1 LLFRVCVGWIC
12 VGALAGCG
20 AVGSPV
26 SPFAGEVEQAD
37 SAPNVFTWNDPLNVF
52 PATLG
57 YTPTHDYDANHC
69 ELFVNGFGQGNSS
82 VDGATT
88 DWLEAYL
95 SVPAQQG
102 KLINAA
108 MYTRAAQHGSVT
120 ATITLAVPIAP
131 DYWKTG
137 FTTYQN
143 FAGVDASVSDFAFF
157 VDVQR
162 PSGEVD
168 RLWQSN
174 HGTNY
179 APTQVF
185 ALPPSGVAELPTGSI
200 SYASNA
206 SYLFY
211 QRDACQ

>member
-1 LLFRVCVGWIC
+1 MSRRSVLWIWLI
-12 VGALAGCG
+12 VLAGCG
-20 AVGSPV
+20 AAASPV
-26 SPFAGEVEQAD
+26 SPPAGEIEQAE
-37 SAPNVFTWNDPLNVF
+37 SAPSVFTWNDPLNVF

-57 YTPTHDYDANHC
+57 YTPSHDYDANYC
-69 ELFVNGFGQGNSS
+69 ELFVNGFGQGSSS

-95 SVPAQQG
+95 SVPAQEG
-102 KLINAA
+102 RLLNAA
-108 MYTRAAQHGSVT
+108 MYTRAEQHGSVT

-131 DYWKTG
+131 NYWKTG

-143 FAGVDASVSDFAFF
+143 YAGVDASVIDFAFF

-162 PSGEVD
+162 PTGDVV

-174 HGTNY
+174 HGTDY
-179 APTQVF
+179 APQQVF
-185 ALPPSGVAELPTGSI
+185 AQPPSGVVELPTGSI

-211 QRDACQ
+211 QKDACQ

>member
-1 LLFRVCVGWIC
+1 LLLCIC
-12 VGALAGCG
+12 LAGCG
-20 AVGSPV
+20 AAGSP
-26 SPFAGEVEQAD
+26 PGALEQAD
-37 SAPNVFTWNDPLNVF
+37 SAPAVFTWNDPLNVF
-52 PATLG
+52 AATLG
-57 YTPTHDYDANHC
+57 YTPGENYDADHC

-102 KLINAA
+102 KLLNAA
-108 MYTRAAQHGSVT
+108 MYTRATQHGATT

-131 DYWKTG
+131 NYWKTG
-137 FTTYQN
+137 FTTFQN
-143 FAGVDASVSDFAFF
+143 YAGIDASVIDFAFF

-162 PSGEVD
+162 PTGEVV

-179 APTQVF
+179 TPSEVF
-185 ALPPSGVAELPTGSI
+185 ALPPSGVVALPTGSI
-200 SYASNA
+200 HYASNESSL
-206 SYLFY
+206 SY
-211 QRDACQ
+211 QKDACQ